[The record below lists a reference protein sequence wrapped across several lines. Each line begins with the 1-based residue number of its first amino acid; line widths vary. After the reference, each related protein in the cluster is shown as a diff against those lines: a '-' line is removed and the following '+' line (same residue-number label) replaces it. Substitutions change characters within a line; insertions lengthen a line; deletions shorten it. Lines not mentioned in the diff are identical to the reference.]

1 MKAQRVSKCSDNS
14 NKTMIC
20 PGDSKTGVHLT
31 FLKQLKYA
39 NAFGKCHS
47 QCYIKKSLIDM
58 KTKINKFT
66 SK

>member
-1 MKAQRVSKCSDNS
+1 
-14 NKTMIC
+14 MIC